1 MNPSGTP
8 WIHADATDVLAAMP
22 AALLV
27 VDGEGA
33 LRTANLAAAALLGRD
48 LDELDGLRLSDIVD
62 GDAGELA
69 RLVSERGAVRV
80 ERSLV
85 ARGGARVPVLLS
97 ATRHAGGM
105 VCIAMDIRDRKQ
117 LEVELRGAQKLEA
130 VGRLAAGI
138 AHEINTPVQFVSDS
152 LHFVREAVV
161 DLCGVVRRGP
171 AVQPDDDPDLA
182 YVLENAPKAI
192 DRALDGLDRVA
203 TLVRSLKEFAHP
215 DEKEMGPVDLNR
227 AIRSTLT
234 VARNELRYV
243 ADVETDLAE
252 LPMVMCHAGDVN
264 QALLNIVVN
273 AAHAIADV
281 VKGSTRRGRIHVVS
295 RREGDDVV
303 ISVSDTGA
311 GIPEAVRELIFDP
324 FFTTKE
330 AGRGTG
336 QGLAIARNVIV
347 EKHAGTL
354 TFDTEV
360 GKGTTFRLRLP
371 IAPAL
376 RVAAAA
382 TT

>member
-1 MNPSGTP
+1 
-8 WIHADATDVLAAMP
+8 
-22 AALLV
+22 
-27 VDGEGA
+27 
-33 LRTANLAAAALLGRD
+33 
-48 LDELDGLRLSDIVD
+48 
-62 GDAGELA
+62 
-69 RLVSERGAVRV
+69 
-80 ERSLV
+80 
-85 ARGGARVPVLLS
+85 
-97 ATRHAGGM
+97 
-105 VCIAMDIRDRKQ
+105 MDIRDRKQ
-117 LEVELRGAQKLEA
+117 LEVELRGAQKLES

-171 AVQPDDDPDLA
+171 AARPEEDPDIE

-215 DEKEMGPVDLNR
+215 DQKEMTPVDLNR

-243 ADVETDLAE
+243 ADVETDLGE
-252 LPMVMCHAGDVN
+252 LPPVVCHAGDVN
-264 QALLNIVVN
+264 QALLNIVIN

-281 VKGSTRRGRIHVVS
+281 VKGTTRRGRITIRS
-295 RREGDDVV
+295 RHEGGEVV
-303 ISVSDTGA
+303 IAIADSGA

-347 EKHAGTL
+347 EKHGGTIS
-354 TFDTEV
+354 FETEV
-360 GKGTTFRLRLP
+360 CKGTTFFLRLP
-371 IAPAL
+371 VAPPSRGA
-376 RVAAAA
+376 VA
-382 TT
+382 